1 MKYFSNSLIA
11 LNTENIKNF
20 ISTAGMNTINNL
32 LKIKISELELTTR
45 TSNSLEILGIKTI
58 ADLVSY
64 TENSLLRTPN
74 FGQKS
79 LNELKNILDRLST
92 PLNEALYLGMEID
105 FTEIE
110 NPKINQELIK
120 LHRNK
125 ADDFLKDNLKK
136 LLLPIDQ
143 IDFTVRT
150 VNVLKNENITCIGD
164 LVNIS
169 KKNLISSPNFGRKSY
184 DEIVSVL
191 ETMSLSL
198 EMNIPQWPV
207 ENYEELVNNYKPS
220 LDLKFDF
227 DSLKIFLNE
236 KFDSKEKIIYENRFL
251 KGDTLDKLGK
261 KFNLSRERI
270 RQIESRMFRKTSK
283 YKEVFSKFLNSERE
297 YIFKILS
304 NNGNLI
310 SYKSLK
316 NFKNRNPLFIKEK
329 DALIKFCIIA
339 SYENT
344 TNFCNIEYHEAI
356 KTEFNK
362 HSRSGKIN
370 HLNAWRKEPKVKK
383 DTKIN
388 SGIFILK

>member
-1 MKYFSNSLIA
+1 MKYSSNSLIT
-11 LNTENIKNF
+11 LNSENIKNF
-20 ISTAGMNTINNL
+20 ISAVGMNTINNL
-32 LKIKISELELTTR
+32 LTIKINELELTVR
-45 TSNSLEILGIKTI
+45 TSNSLKFLGIKTI

-79 LNELKNILDRLST
+79 LNELKNILDTLST
-92 PLNEALYLGMEID
+92 PLNDALYLGMEIN

-110 NPKINQELIK
+110 NPKINRELIEVQSK
-120 LHRNK
+120 KEDN
-125 ADDFLKDNLKK
+125 FLKDNLKK

-143 IDFTVRT
+143 IDFSVRT
-150 VNVLKNENITCIGD
+150 ANVLKNENIICIGD

-169 KKNLISSPNFGRKSY
+169 KQNLISSPNFGRKSY
-184 DEIVSVL
+184 DEIISVL
-191 ETMSLSL
+191 GSMSLSL

-207 ENYEELVNNYKPS
+207 EGYKELVNNYKPS

-261 KFNLSRERI
+261 KFNLTRERI

-297 YIFKILS
+297 YVFKILS

-344 TNFCNIEYHEAI
+344 TNFCNIEYHESI